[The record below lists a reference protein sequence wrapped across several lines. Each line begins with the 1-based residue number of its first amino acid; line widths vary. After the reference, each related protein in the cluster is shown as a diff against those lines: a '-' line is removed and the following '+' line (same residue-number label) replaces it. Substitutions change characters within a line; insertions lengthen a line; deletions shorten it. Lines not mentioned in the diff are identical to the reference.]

1 VKIVAK
7 CTYCKCAL
15 PDGTALEVCEPCGI
29 KVWGPKM
36 FRAIKANMEEAD
48 SRGDLDQGG
57 NGR

>member
-1 VKIVAK
+1 MAK

-29 KVWGPKM
+29 KVWGLKM